1 MAEEERF
8 SSAAEAGTAFPP
20 PFIYFIA
27 LGVGY
32 LLHRLW
38 PLPIV
43 NEGGERLAL
52 GGWALVGVWAVLTA
66 WTMVHYLAAKNS
78 LAPTRPTVTLVEAG
92 PYRLSRHPMYL
103 GLAILSLGICLLW
116 NALWP
121 VLLLPIAAVVL
132 DRTVIV
138 AEEIYLEQ
146 RFGDQ
151 YRRYKER
158 VRRWL

>member
-1 MAEEERF
+1 MAEEKPV

-27 LGVGY
+27 LGLGY
-32 LLHRLW
+32 LLHRLS

-43 NEGGERLAL
+43 REQAEHLAL
-52 GGWALVGVWAVLTA
+52 VGWILVGVWAALTA

-78 LAPTRPTVTLVEAG
+78 LAPTRPTVALVERG

-103 GLAILSLGICLLW
+103 GLAILSLAICFLW

-121 VLLLPIAAVVL
+121 VLLLPIAVVVL

-138 AEEIYLEQ
+138 AEELYLEQ
-146 RFGDQ
+146 RFGEQ

>member
-1 MAEEERF
+1 MSEAERF

-27 LGVGY
+27 LGAGY

-43 NEGGERLAL
+43 REQGEHL
-52 GGWALVGVWAVLTA
+52 ALVGWILVGLWGVFTA
-66 WTMVHYLAAKNS
+66 WTLAHYLAAKNS
-78 LAPTRPTVTLVEAG
+78 LAPTRPTATLVEHG
-92 PYRLSRHPMYL
+92 PYRVSRHPMYL
-103 GLAILSLGICLLW
+103 GLAVLSLGVCFLW

-121 VLLLPIAAVVL
+121 VLLLPVAVVVL
-132 DRTVIV
+132 DRTIIV
-138 AEEIYLEQ
+138 AEELYLEQ

>member
-32 LLHRLW
+32 LLNRLW

-43 NEGGERLAL
+43 SEAGERLAL
-52 GGWALVGVWAVLTA
+52 VGWVLVGVWAVLTV
-66 WTMVHYLAAKNS
+66 WTMAHYLAAKNS
-78 LAPTRPTVTLVEAG
+78 LAPTRPTVTLVEKG

-103 GLAILSLGICLLW
+103 ALAILALGICLLW

-121 VLLLPIAAVVL
+121 VLLLPFAVVVL
-132 DRTVIV
+132 DRTIIV
-138 AEEIYLEQ
+138 AEEVYLEQ